1 MNYAKVR
8 DISVDEIP
16 VIDVSGLEGGD
27 DRQLRAVVD
36 QMVRAAKGIG
46 FFYVRGHGVSRDM
59 LDETYAL
66 SQTFFRSPDEVKDSV
81 AERYDNS
88 FGYRQA
94 EGNR

>member
-1 MNYAKVR
+1 MNDAKVR